1 MESPSANTTTPSKIR
16 TVLGDIEPS
25 SLGLTLGHDHLMTHP
40 PEDVTD
46 SDLVMDDLEAATRE
60 LESFKKV
67 GGGAVVEMTTVDYGR
82 DAGELEHI
90 SRASGV
96 HVIAA
101 TGFNKGVFADR
112 LTQHW
117 LPEEISGWM
126 IAEVTRGI
134 RQFSGLQSRREN
146 VPHVR
151 AGIIKASSSLDGANK
166 NELVVLEA
174 AAQAH
179 RITNAPISTHT
190 EKGTWALGQIALF
203 MDFAVNP
210 SKVLIGHLDLKPELP
225 YLLEVAKT
233 GVNIGLDQFGKEKY
247 LPDFER
253 VNLIL
258 KLCEAGFEQQIIIGG
273 DMARKS
279 YFKSY
284 GGNPG
289 LEHIPITVKH
299 MLAQAGLSSAT
310 IDNILMHN
318 PRRWLEFEPK
328 AFRRYT

>member
-1 MESPSANTTTPSKIR
+1 VKIIR
-16 TVLGDIEPS
+16 TVLGDIEPPN
-25 SLGLTLGHDHLMTHP
+25 LGLTLGHDHLMTHP

-46 SDLVMDDLEAATRE
+46 TDLLMDDLEAATRE
-60 LESFKKV
+60 LELFKRA

-82 DAGELEHI
+82 DAGELEQI

-112 LTQHW
+112 LT
-117 LPEEISGWM
+117 ETIDVRDITNWM
-126 IAEVTRGI
+126 ANEVNLGITRLSQDQPRAE
-134 RQFSGLQSRREN
+134 FSRA
-146 VPHVR
+146 R
-151 AGIIKASSSLDGANK
+151 AGIIKASSSLNGANK

-179 RITNAPISTHT
+179 LITNAPISTHT
-190 EKGTWALGQIALF
+190 EKGTWALGQIDVF
-203 MDFAVNP
+203 QDFEVHL
-210 SKVLIGHLDLKPELP
+210 SKVLIGHLDLKPEWS

-233 GVNIGLDQFGKEKY
+233 GVNIGFDQFGKEKY
-247 LPDFER
+247 LPDLER
-253 VNLIL
+253 VNLIVQ
-258 KLCEAGFEQQIIIGG
+258 LCEAGFETQIIIGG

-289 LEHIPITVKH
+289 LEHVPITVKK
-299 MLAQAGLSSAT
+299 MLAQAGLSSET
-310 IDNILMHN
+310 IDNILIHN
-318 PRRWLEFEPK
+318 PRRWLEFEVSSES
-328 AFRRYT
+328 RVLSHGI

>member
-1 MESPSANTTTPSKIR
+1 MKIIR
-16 TVLGDIEPS
+16 TVLGDIEPN

-46 SDLVMDDLEAATRE
+46 TDLAMDDLDAATRE
-60 LESFKKV
+60 LELFKRA

-82 DAGELEHI
+82 DVGELEQV

-112 LTQHW
+112 IT
-117 LPEEISGWM
+117 EKIDVNEITNWM
-126 IAEVTRGI
+126 VNEVNIGIARLSKDQPRAE
-134 RQFSGLQSRREN
+134 FSRA
-146 VPHVR
+146 R
-151 AGIIKASSSLDGANK
+151 AGIIKASSSLNGANE
-166 NELVVLEA
+166 NEFTVFEA

-179 RITNAPISTHT
+179 LVTNAPISTHT
-190 EKGTWALGQIALF
+190 EKGTWALGQIEVF
-203 MDFAVNP
+203 MDHDVNP
-210 SKVLIGHLDLKPELP
+210 SKVLIGHLDLKPELS
-225 YLLEVAKT
+225 YLLEVVKT

-247 LPDFER
+247 LPDLER
-253 VNLIL
+253 VNLIVQ
-258 KLCEAGFEQQIIIGG
+258 LCEAGFEKQIIIGG

-289 LEHIPITVKH
+289 LEHVPNTVKP
-299 MLAQAGLSSAT
+299 MLAEAGLSSET
-310 IDNILMHN
+310 IETILIHN
-318 PRRWLEFEPK
+318 PRRWLEFEVS
-328 AFRRYT
+328 FES

>member
-1 MESPSANTTTPSKIR
+1 
-16 TVLGDIEPS
+16 
-25 SLGLTLGHDHLMTHP
+25 
-40 PEDVTD
+40 
-46 SDLVMDDLEAATRE
+46 
-60 LESFKKV
+60 
-67 GGGAVVEMTTVDYGR
+67 
-82 DAGELEHI
+82 
-90 SRASGV
+90 
-96 HVIAA
+96 
-101 TGFNKGVFADR
+101 
-112 LTQHW
+112 
-117 LPEEISGWM
+117 
-126 IAEVTRGI
+126 
-134 RQFSGLQSRREN
+134 
-146 VPHVR
+146 
-151 AGIIKASSSLDGANK
+151 
-166 NELVVLEA
+166 
-174 AAQAH
+174 
-179 RITNAPISTHT
+179 
-190 EKGTWALGQIALF
+190 

-328 AFRRYT
+328 AFRGNT

>member
-40 PEDVTD
+40 PDDVTD
-46 SDLVMDDLEAATRE
+46 TDLVMDDLEAAIRE
-60 LESFKKV
+60 LELFKHA
-67 GGGAVVEMTTVDYGR
+67 GGGAIVEMTTVDYGR

-101 TGFNKGVFADR
+101 TGFNKGAFADR
-112 LTQHW
+112 LTQHY

-126 IAEVTRGI
+126 IAEVTQGI
-134 RQFSGLQSRREN
+134 RQFRALQPRREN

-151 AGIIKASSSLDGANK
+151 AGVIKASSSLNGANES
-166 NELVVLEA
+166 ELVVLKA
-174 AAQAH
+174 AAQAQ

-190 EKGTWALGQIALF
+190 EKGTWALGQIEVF
-203 MDFAVNP
+203 MDFEVNL

-233 GVNIGLDQFGKEKY
+233 GVNLGFDQFGKLKY
-247 LPDFER
+247 LPDPER
-253 VNLIL
+253 VNLIVQ
-258 KLCEAGFEQQIIIGG
+258 LCEAGFSSQIILGG

-284 GGNPG
+284 GGGPG
-289 LEHIPITVKH
+289 LEHVPTTIQN
-299 MLAQAGLSSAT
+299 MLTQAGLSSEIIT
-310 IDNILMHN
+310 KLFIDN
-318 PRRWLEFEPK
+318 PRRWLEFEG
-328 AFRRYT
+328 

>member
-1 MESPSANTTTPSKIR
+1 MKIIR
-16 TVLGDIEPS
+16 TVLGDIEPN

-46 SDLVMDDLEAATRE
+46 TDLAMDDLDAATRE
-60 LESFKKV
+60 LELFKRA

-82 DAGELEHI
+82 DVGELEQV

-112 LTQHW
+112 IT
-117 LPEEISGWM
+117 EKIDVNEITNWM
-126 IAEVTRGI
+126 VNEVNIGIARLSKDQPRAE
-134 RQFSGLQSRREN
+134 FSRA
-146 VPHVR
+146 R
-151 AGIIKASSSLDGANK
+151 AGIIKASSSLNGANE
-166 NELVVLEA
+166 NEFTVFEA

-179 RITNAPISTHT
+179 LVTNAPISTHT
-190 EKGTWALGQIALF
+190 EKGTWALGQIEVF
-203 MDFAVNP
+203 MDHDVNP
-210 SKVLIGHLDLKPELP
+210 SKVLIGHLDLKPEFS
-225 YLLEVAKT
+225 YLLEVVKT

-247 LPDFER
+247 LPDLER
-253 VNLIL
+253 VNLIVQ
-258 KLCEAGFEQQIIIGG
+258 LCEAGFEKQIIIGG

-289 LEHIPITVKH
+289 LEHVPNTVKP
-299 MLAQAGLSSAT
+299 MLAQAGLSSET
-310 IDNILMHN
+310 IENILIHN
-318 PRRWLEFEPK
+318 PRRWLEFEVS
-328 AFRRYT
+328 FES

>member
-1 MESPSANTTTPSKIR
+1 VKIIR

-46 SDLVMDDLEAATRE
+46 TDLVMDDLEAATQE
-60 LESFKKV
+60 LELFKQA

-82 DAGELEHI
+82 DAGELEKV

-112 LTQHW
+112 LT
-117 LPEEISGWM
+117 EKIDVRDITNWM
-126 IAEVTRGI
+126 VNEVNIGITRLSKNQPRAE
-134 RQFSGLQSRREN
+134 FSRA
-146 VPHVR
+146 R
-151 AGIIKASSSLDGANK
+151 AGIIKASSGLNAANA
-166 NELVVLEA
+166 NEQKVFEA
-174 AAQAH
+174 AARAH
-179 RITNAPISTHT
+179 KITRAPISTHT
-190 EKGTWALGQIALF
+190 EKGTWALGQIEIF
-203 MDFAVNP
+203 QDFEVTM
-210 SKVLIGHLDLKPELP
+210 SKVLIGHLDLKPDLP

-247 LPDFER
+247 LPDLER
-253 VNLIL
+253 VKLIVQ
-258 KLCEAGFEQQIIIGG
+258 LCEAGFEKQIIIGG

-289 LEHIPITVKH
+289 LEHVPITVKK
-299 MLAQAGLSSAT
+299 MLAQAGLSSEM
-310 IDNILMHN
+310 IDNILIHY
-318 PRRWLEFEPK
+318 PQRWLEFE
-328 AFRRYT
+328 ATQQ

>member
-1 MESPSANTTTPSKIR
+1 VKIIR
-16 TVLGDIEPS
+16 TVLGDIKPS

-46 SDLVMDDLEAATRE
+46 TDLVMDDLEAATRE
-60 LESFKKV
+60 LELFKRA

-82 DAGELEHI
+82 DAGELEKM

-112 LTQHW
+112 LTEKIDVSDITNW
-117 LPEEISGWM
+117 MVSEINIGITRLSKDQPR
-126 IAEVTRGI
+126 AE
-134 RQFSGLQSRREN
+134 FSRA
-146 VPHVR
+146 R
-151 AGIIKASSSLDGANK
+151 AGIIKASSGLNAANA
-166 NELVVLEA
+166 NEQKVFEA
-174 AAQAH
+174 AARAH
-179 RITNAPISTHT
+179 QITRSPIGTHT
-190 EKGTWALGQIALF
+190 EEGTGGLEQARFFLEHH
-203 MDFAVNP
+203 VNP
-210 SKVLIGHLDLKPELP
+210 GKVLIGHLDLKPEFP

-247 LPDFER
+247 LPDLGR
-253 VNLIL
+253 VKLIAQ
-258 KLCEAGFEQQIIIGG
+258 LCEAGFEKQIIIGG

-289 LEHIPITVKH
+289 LEHIPITVKK
-299 MLAQAGLSSAT
+299 MLAQAGLSSET
-310 IDNILMHN
+310 IDNILIHN
-318 PRRWLEFEPK
+318 PRRWLEFKGSSES
-328 AFRRYT
+328 